1 MLIIQVSFQHRN
13 ALEQLAVSLD
23 IFNELLIVLSILQNH
38 KVHFGLSC
46 CLLGFLA
53 SSVRRVSVF
62 CMVCFLLRGV
72 NDCAYD
78 YLQTVIEIGL
88 EDLVGLKVKDVMLE
102 CTRELCVFDFENDEG
117 IIDAKKVFS
126 NNILVALTFLD
137 VLF

>member
-1 MLIIQVSFQHRN
+1 MF
-13 ALEQLAVSLD
+13 
-23 IFNELLIVLSILQNH
+23 
-38 KVHFGLSC
+38 
-46 CLLGFLA
+46 GFLA

-62 CMVCFLLRGV
+62 CLVFFLLGGV

-102 CTRELCVFDFENDEG
+102 CTRAIYFCVFNFENDKR

-126 NNILVALTFLD
+126 NNILVALAFLD